1 MGTFLPGVPLKKKKK
16 KKRGRWRREDDV
28 ETLISFRF
36 RLFSEER
43 KVKLEPERRRRRRVT
58 PARKGSLGFHR
69 LPWQPREAISAQT
82 GNKLLS
88 GKVDGSLTNV
98 GFSPDVVLP
107 TVCVPAGLRSSS
119 GTSSSTPT
127 AWRPC

>member
-1 MGTFLPGVPLKKKKK
+1 MGTFLPGVPQK

-28 ETLISFRF
+28 ETLISLRF

-43 KVKLEPERRRRRRVT
+43 KVKLEPERRRRVT